1 MGGSQGRGKTPGAS
15 KAVGK
20 MRISGNEF
28 LESAFD
34 KLETLRAIRR
44 DIHKHPELGMQ
55 EKRTA
60 ALIAEHLRNLE
71 IEVQTGVA
79 GTGVVGLLRGSK
91 QGKTAALRADIDAL
105 AMQEL
110 NDCPYASENPGVAH
124 TCGHDAHTAIQLGAA
139 MLLSERRDSIAGNV
153 KFIFQPSEDTLPG
166 GALPMI
172 EAGVLKKP
180 GVDAIFS
187 LHLYPQFEQGTV
199 VVKSG
204 AASTSSIS
212 FTLTIRGTGG
222 HVGVPHKV
230 LNPILLAALVMT
242 NTQSLMPKN
251 LAPGETLI
259 FEFTSIHGGTVDNI
273 VPPEVVLK
281 GGIRVSSVKLLE
293 QLTRRF
299 ETLIRGVVEAAG
311 GSYTLEVQRGY
322 PTIVNDPQLVSL
334 WKEAAAKVVGEEQV
348 IEHEKIMT
356 TGDDAAYFQQR
367 VPGVYW
373 WLGIANAA
381 EGFEQPLHSPHFDF
395 AEELLAVGA
404 AAQAQAVMDFLE
416 TE

>member
-1 MGGSQGRGKTPGAS
+1 VENS
-15 KAVGK
+15 KAEEKV
-20 MRISGNEF
+20 SGSSNEF
-28 LESAFD
+28 LEKAFD
-34 KLETLRAIRR
+34 KLEALRSIRR

-60 ALIAEHLRNLE
+60 ALIAEQLRNLG
-71 IEVQTGVA
+71 IEVQTEVA
-79 GTGVVGLLRGSK
+79 GTGVVGLLRGHGR
-91 QGKTAALRADIDAL
+91 GKTVALRADIDAL
-105 AMQEL
+105 PMRDL
-110 NDCPYASENPGVAH
+110 KSCTYASENPGVAH
-124 TCGHDAHTAIQLGAA
+124 SCGHDAHTTIQLGAA
-139 MLLSERRDSIAGNV
+139 MLLAERRDALAGNV

-187 LHLYPQFEQGTV
+187 LHLYPNFEQGTA

-222 HVGVPHKV
+222 HVGMPHKV

-242 NTQSLMPKN
+242 NAQSLMPKN
-251 LAPGETLI
+251 LAPGEPLI
-259 FEFTSIHGGTVDNI
+259 FEFASIHGGTVGNI

-281 GGIRVSSVKLLE
+281 GSLRVSSPELLE
-293 QLTRRF
+293 RLTGRF
-299 ETLIRGVVEAAG
+299 ETLIRGVVEPAG
-311 GSYTLEVQRGY
+311 GSCHLEVQKGY
-322 PTIVNDPQLVSL
+322 PTILNDPQLVSL
-334 WKEAAAKVVGEEQV
+334 FEKAATKVVGSERV
-348 IEHEKIMT
+348 IEYDKIMT
-356 TGDDAAYFQQR
+356 GGDDAAYFQQR

-381 EGFEQPLHSPHFDF
+381 GGFDQPLHSPHFDF
-395 AEELLAVGA
+395 DEEVLAVGA
-404 AAQAQAVMDFLE
+404 AVQAQAVMDFLE
-416 TE
+416 AE